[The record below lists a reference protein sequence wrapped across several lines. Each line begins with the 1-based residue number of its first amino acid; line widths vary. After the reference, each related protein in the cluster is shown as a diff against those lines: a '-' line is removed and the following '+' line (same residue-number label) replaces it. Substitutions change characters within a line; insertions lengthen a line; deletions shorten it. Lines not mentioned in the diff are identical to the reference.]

1 MRKLSL
7 AVLLATMFIVFG
19 CRDYYMKTER
29 ITIAECYG
37 KKLYAEDLEGVVPA
51 GMSKIDSLDRVNA
64 FIDSWIRR
72 QLLIHQAENNLP
84 ANERNFT
91 KQLEDYRN
99 SLIIYAYESQLIGKY
114 LDTIVSDEEIAAYY
128 ENHKQNFQLRYT
140 MVKVAYVAVDSD
152 NKHLKDFKKLMS
164 NRDTLMLPQLN
175 ALAEHTAAT
184 SYFDVDT
191 WVRLDELLER
201 VPLEIYNTESFLKK
215 NRFVSF
221 EKDNLTYMI
230 RFEDYLLEESVSPLE
245 IEQANIKNILL
256 LKRQKELLSKMNEDL
271 YKKAEEENVFE
282 IY

>member
-64 FIDSWIRR
+64 FVDSWIRR

-84 ANERNFT
+84 ANEQNFT

>member
-7 AVLLATMFIVFG
+7 AIFIVTMLIVVG

-37 KKLYAEDLEGVVPA
+37 KKLYAEDLAGVVPA
-51 GMSKIDSLDRVNA
+51 GVSKIDSLDRVNA

-72 QLLIHQAENNLP
+72 QLLIHQAENNLSP
-84 ANERNFT
+84 SQRNFT

-99 SLIIYAYESQLIGKY
+99 SLIIYAYESQLIGQY
-114 LDTIVSDEEIAAYY
+114 LDTVVSDEEIAAYY
-128 ENHKQNFQLRYT
+128 EEHKQNFQLRST

-164 NRDTLMLPQLN
+164 NRDTLMLPQLD

-184 SYFDVDT
+184 SFFDVDS
-191 WVRLDELLER
+191 WMKLDDLLER
-201 VPLEIYNTESFLKK
+201 VPLEIYNAESFFKK

-221 EKDNLTYMI
+221 EKDDLTYML
-230 RFEDYLLEESVSPLE
+230 RFEDYLLEKSVSPLE
-245 IEQANIKNILL
+245 IERDNIKNIIL

-271 YKKAEEENVFE
+271 YKKAEQDNVFE